1 MNRERF
7 HNELA
12 MRLGYE
18 RIVNNKRIMITVE
31 DSDDPIVT
39 VKVQGN
45 DDIRFKAS
53 GKTENNVYMA
63 QPEMHKVLTEIADAV
78 HQAYIN
84 ANTSIF

>member
-1 MNRERF
+1 MNIERF

-18 RIVNNKRIMITVE
+18 RIVNDKRFTLIVE
-31 DSDDPIVT
+31 ESDDPIVT
-39 VKVQGN
+39 LKVQGH

-53 GKTENNVYMA
+53 DNYEYVSAEN
-63 QPEMHKVLTEIADAV
+63 QIEIKEIIDAV

-84 ANTSIF
+84 TKKYKFA